1 MHRLQRLHAL
11 VDHLR
16 AARSAVTVAELAE
29 TFGVTE
35 RTMFR
40 DLAALRANE
49 IPIESDPGPGG
60 GIRLSRSYLL
70 PPLGLSLEEAVALW
84 ITVQLH
90 GARHHRALTQ
100 ALDKVIAG
108 IPAERRVTFERVLR
122 RIVIG
127 PEATAEQQQDAVP
140 PDPEIYRTVEQA
152 VLQGLCLQLDYRD
165 RDGRRTQP
173 WTSRRRPLA
182 RFGSIASSRSRWGRP
197 FSPWT
202 LASCSPSRDIDV
214 AIRRAASQTIALPSP
229 SPTWHHPCWLSA
241 RLSRRS
247 R

>member
-165 RDGRRTQP
+165 RDGRRTQRQVEP
-173 WTSRRRPLA
+173 HGLLVLDPVWYVLALDKQKEAPRTFRLDRIESVSLGSPFQPMDPRILFPL
-182 RFGSIASSRSRWGRP
+182 S
-197 FSPWT
+197 
-202 LASCSPSRDIDV
+202 
-214 AIRRAASQTIALPSP
+214 
-229 SPTWHHPCWLSA
+229 
-241 RLSRRS
+241 
-247 R
+247 